1 MTIYIKPGCPWCI
14 DVEAYLKKNGYE
26 YERVNVI
33 ADRAAFKRM
42 GEIFGTTSAPSMT
55 VGDLKL
61 ADFGVEEL
69 VPFFERTQSL
79 ILAKTN
85 LHLLYPNHFRSKYD
99 ANPFAPKGT
108 F

>member
-26 YERVNVI
+26 YERINVI

-61 ADFGVEEL
+61 ATLTLFRKKEL
-69 VPFFERTQSL
+69 PNSPT
-79 ILAKTN
+79 KT
-85 LHLLYPNHFRSKYD
+85 S
-99 ANPFAPKGT
+99 
-108 F
+108 

>member
-1 MTIYIKPGCPWCI
+1 MTMYIKPGCPWCI

-26 YERVNVI
+26 YERINVI
-33 ADRAAFKRM
+33 ADRGAFERM

-69 VPFFERTQSL
+69 VPFLEEH
-79 ILAKTN
+79 N
-85 LHLLYPNHFRSKYD
+85 L
-99 ANPFAPKGT
+99 
-108 F
+108 

>member
-14 DVEAYLKKNGYE
+14 DVEDYLKKNGYE
-26 YERVNVI
+26 YERINVI

-42 GEIFGTTSAPSMT
+42 GDIFGTTSAPSMT

-69 VPFFERTQSL
+69 VPFLEEH
-79 ILAKTN
+79 N
-85 LHLLYPNHFRSKYD
+85 LGS
-99 ANPFAPKGT
+99 
-108 F
+108 